1 MLVTAFVK
9 MIYYMDCRLH
19 NKIEYKDIWALYI
32 ILAINFF
39 LILSLIPGTPG
50 NPSWTISVMAS
61 VCPFGSFFLILSI
74 LKLRNII
81 ISFSLSP
88 SGYPGLHS
96 NSDLG
101 CRPWDYE
108 LMKRSFFIHSTR
120 SRSSRLCKKVTEIF
134 TIVYYRMI
142 GSLSL

>member
-61 VCPFGSFFLILSI
+61 VCPFGSI
-74 LKLRNII
+74 LKLKNII
-81 ISFSLSP
+81 ILFSLSP
-88 SGYPGLHS
+88 SEYPGLLS
-96 NSDLG
+96 NSDFG
-101 CRPWDYE
+101 CR
-108 LMKRSFFIHSTR
+108 
-120 SRSSRLCKKVTEIF
+120 
-134 TIVYYRMI
+134 
-142 GSLSL
+142 